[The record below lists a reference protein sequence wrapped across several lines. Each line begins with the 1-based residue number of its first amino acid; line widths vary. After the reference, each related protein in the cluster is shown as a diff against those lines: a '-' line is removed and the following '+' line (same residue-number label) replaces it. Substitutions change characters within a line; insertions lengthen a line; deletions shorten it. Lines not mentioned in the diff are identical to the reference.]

1 MKAIVIHDFGDAGV
15 LQYEDVPI
23 PEIKE
28 DQVLI
33 KIRAAGI
40 NPVDWKIR
48 DGMRRNYISSPFP
61 LILGWDASGTVE
73 KKGKSAGLDIGDAVY
88 ACTNVNRNGT
98 YAEYVAAGREEI
110 APKPQSLDFI
120 QAAAVPLASQTAW
133 QGLFEEGGLRQG
145 QRVLIHG
152 ASGGVGTFAVQF
164 AKVAGAYVAGTAS
177 ERNLEL
183 IRSLGVD
190 EPIDYRSQDFSR
202 LARDMDLVLDT
213 IGGKT
218 QEASWGV
225 LKKGGVLVSTLG
237 INDSRPPEAAGKTG
251 KGMVMV
257 SKGNRLREIGKLID
271 AGKVKVII
279 EKVFPWN
286 EIRQAHELSQSGR
299 ARGKIVLQVA

>member
-1 MKAIVIHDFGDAGV
+1 MKAVRIHEFGDAGV
-15 LQYEDVPI
+15 LEYEEAPT
-23 PEIKE
+23 PEIKD

-33 KIRAAGI
+33 KVRAAGI

-48 DGMRRNYISSPFP
+48 EGMRRQYVTSPFP
-61 LILGWDASGTVE
+61 LILGRDAAGTVE
-73 KKGKSAGLDIGDAVY
+73 KKGSKAGFNIGDVVY
-88 ACTNVNRNGT
+88 ACPTGA
-98 YAEYVAAGREEI
+98 YAEYVAAGPEE
-110 APKPQSLDFI
+110 AALKPQSLDFI

-133 QGLFEEGGLRQG
+133 QALFEDGGLKQG

-164 AKVAGAYVAGTAS
+164 AKAAGAYVAGTAS
-177 ERNLEL
+177 GRNLEL

-190 EPIDYRSQDFSR
+190 QPVDYKTQDFS
-202 LARDMDLVLDT
+202 AIVRDMDLVLDT
-213 IGGKT
+213 IAGKT
-218 QEASWGV
+218 QEASWRV
-225 LKKGGVLVSTLG
+225 LKKGGVLISTLG
-237 INDSRPPEAAGKTG
+237 VQDARPAEAAGKTG
-251 KGMVMV
+251 KGMVMATRA
-257 SKGNRLREIGKLID
+257 SRLREIGKLID